1 MENLRRESR
10 LIDGIGPWLEWRR
23 GNINASQIGA
33 LHDVHPFLSREQLA
47 GELRGQST
55 KGDTHRMKLGRIF
68 EPAVLEYVR
77 TEHPTW
83 HVEKATQYFWLP
95 DNRIG
100 CTPDAFFSENGVDD
114 GLVECKTVSPQAFDQ
129 WRGRPPTQYL
139 LQTLT
144 GLLVTG
150 RTRGLLAVMVMAP
163 PFAFYEFAVE
173 RHPAAEK
180 RILEAVSAW
189 WEAWEKGKIAA
200 PAPVEELEA
209 MLDDGSVLDWSGNE
223 EIRLLLEQRRELK
236 ASLSAATEQLGR
248 IEYQIKNHIGPAS
261 SAWLPGWQI
270 EFRRRQ
276 RKEYTVAAAEI
287 RTLRIKETAVD

>member
-83 HVEKATQYFWLP
+83 HVEKATRYFWLP

-150 RTRGLLAVMVMAP
+150 RTRGILAVMVLAP

-173 RHPAAEK
+173 RHPAAEQ
-180 RILEAVSAW
+180 RIVDAVSAW
-189 WEAWEKGKIAA
+189 WEAWERGEIAA
-200 PAPVEELEA
+200 PAPVEDLEA
-209 MLDDGSVLDWSGNE
+209 MLDTGEHLDWSGNDE
-223 EIRLLLEQRRELK
+223 MRELLDERRSLK
-236 ASLSAATEQLGR
+236 AQMGTLATRLGEL
-248 IEYQIKNHIGPAS
+248 EYKLKNNIGPAS
-261 SAWLPGWQI
+261 TVWLPGYSI
-270 EFRRRQ
+270 SFRRYHRA
-276 RKEYTVAAAEI
+276 EYTVPEKDI
-287 RTLRIKETAVD
+287 RVLKIRESGLE